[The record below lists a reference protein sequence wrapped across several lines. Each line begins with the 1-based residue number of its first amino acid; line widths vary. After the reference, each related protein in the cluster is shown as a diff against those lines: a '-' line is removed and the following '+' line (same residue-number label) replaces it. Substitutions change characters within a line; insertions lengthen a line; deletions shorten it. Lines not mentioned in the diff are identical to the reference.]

1 MRYNMHSFHNI
12 CKESKELGVISKIH
26 INIDFLM
33 SFFSIDRAIQL
44 ENSVNGWM
52 FLDAQASLA
61 PTQVSLS
68 VRSWYFWIS
77 IAAEHFCATVVFVC
91 VCVCVFSESVI
102 S

>member
-52 FLDAQASLA
+52 FFNILLVD
-61 PTQVSLS
+61 
-68 VRSWYFWIS
+68 
-77 IAAEHFCATVVFVC
+77 VFYKHH
-91 VCVCVFSESVI
+91 SKHI
-102 S
+102 L